1 MRSFLKTLTLGLFFV
16 IIIGVCF
23 CIYIFHAPPIPELEP
38 PKLQVHK
45 RTAVRGRPT
54 VNSKPIFYTKDAFL
68 FNLDKKYISNL
79 NMGQFK
85 RDLLFSVA
93 LGQRARFSAQLL
105 DKELKSVFNWHQMF
119 TDADVGIQLSPGTTT
134 IEVLL
139 SGQDWLLTD
148 KTGAGYAIQKIEDQL
163 DIYLPNLREVFN
175 NNRKTLSADVKL
187 TIERK
192 GKEWLIQDNKTR
204 QAYEIRNA
212 TKKLNVYQQSKF
224 PIETF
229 LFRVDLA
236 SMTALTQGNFSDA
249 LRQGFE
255 NQEIQM
261 SYQYAKLIP
270 EEDGVSWRVTD
281 GNQKYNIINEDGWLK
296 VYLNLESK
304 WLLVRADDSK
314 RGWVQSERG
323 TIFMPSQPILSSR
336 QQLKEKFVVFID
348 RLKGKGQSSNQPDKD
363 QIVESPQ

>member
-1 MRSFLKTLTLGLFFV
+1 MKLFLKILTLGLFFV

-23 CIYIFHAPPIPELEP
+23 CIYIFHAPPIPEPEP

-54 VNSKPIFYTKDAFL
+54 VNSKPILYTNDVFL

-85 RDLLFSVA
+85 RELLFSIA
-93 LGQRARFSAQLL
+93 LGQRARFNAQLL

-119 TDADVGIQLSPGTTT
+119 ADSTVGIKLSPGTPTVT
-134 IEVLL
+134 VLI

-148 KTGAGYAIQKIEDQL
+148 KLGAGYTVQKIEDQL

-175 NNRKTLSADVKL
+175 NNRTTLSADVKS
-187 TIERK
+187 TIEKK

-212 TKKLNVYQQSKF
+212 TKKLSVYQQSKF

-236 SMTALTQGNFSDA
+236 SMTALTQGNFSEA

-255 NQEIQM
+255 NQEIQL
-261 SYQYAKLIP
+261 SHQYAKLIP

-281 GNQKYNIINEDGWLK
+281 RNQKYNIINEDGWLK

-304 WLLVRADDSK
+304 WLLVRADNK

-323 TIFMPSQPILSSR
+323 TIFMPPPPILSSR

-348 RLKGKGQSSNQPDKD
+348 RLKGKDQSSNQPDKD

>member
-23 CIYIFHAPPIPELEP
+23 CIYIFHAPPVPKPES

-45 RTAVRGRPT
+45 RTAVRRRPT
-54 VNSKPIFYTKDAFL
+54 VNSKPIFYTKDVFL

-93 LGQRARFSAQLL
+93 LGQRARFSTQLL

-119 TDADVGIQLSPGTTT
+119 ADADVGIQLSSGTPTV
-134 IEVLL
+134 EVLL

-148 KTGAGYAIQKIEDQL
+148 KTGAGYAVQKIEDQL
-163 DIYLPNLREVFN
+163 DIYLPNLRDAFN

-187 TIERK
+187 TIEKK

-212 TKKLNVYQQSKF
+212 TKKLNVHQQSKF

-236 SMTALTQGNFSDA
+236 SMTALTQGKFSEA
-249 LRQGFE
+249 LRQGFK
-255 NQEIQM
+255 NQEIQL
-261 SYQYAKLIP
+261 SHQYAKLIP

-281 GNQKYNIINEDGWLK
+281 ENQKYNIINEDGWLK

-304 WLLVRADDSK
+304 WLLVRADNK

-323 TIFMPSQPILSSR
+323 TIFMAPQPILSSR

-348 RLKGKGQSSNQPDKD
+348 RLKGKDQSSNQPDED